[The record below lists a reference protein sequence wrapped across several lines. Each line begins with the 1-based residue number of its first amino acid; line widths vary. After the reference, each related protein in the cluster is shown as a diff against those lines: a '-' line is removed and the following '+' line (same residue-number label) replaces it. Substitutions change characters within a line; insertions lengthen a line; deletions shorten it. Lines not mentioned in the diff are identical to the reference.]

1 MTRYDGTWHT
11 GTWHTIVSGDP
22 HGIGTLGLAA
32 PNESWTII
40 VWIVLGAAILA
51 VFILL
56 LVSGLKRR

>member
-1 MTRYDGTWHT
+1 MTHYN
-11 GTWHTIVSGDP
+11 GTWHTIVGGDS

-51 VFILL
+51 AFILL
-56 LVSGLKRR
+56 LVSGVKRR